1 MNAIKIV
8 SLILSAGKSSR
19 MGKAKALL
27 PWHGKSLLQHAVQ
40 AARDSNI
47 TDIVAVLGSH
57 ADELRAEVTQ
67 LSISHTL
74 NANWKLGMGSSIKS
88 GVKFIQEQLP
98 EAEGILIQLADQPR
112 INGESLSKLVAQ
124 HQANPGK
131 LIVAEYGGSPGVP
144 ALFPKDLFAA
154 LLKMPDDAGA
164 KKILFQ
170 HSTLLVRVSLPE
182 AAQDIDTPEQ
192 YEQLKKL

>member
-8 SLILSAGKSSR
+8 SLILSAGESSR
-19 MGKAKALL
+19 MGKPKALL
-27 PWHGKSLLQHAVQ
+27 PWHEKTLLHHAVQ

-47 TDIVAVLGSH
+47 TDIVVVLGSH
-57 ADELRAEVTQ
+57 ADEVRAEVTR
-67 LSISHTL
+67 LGVSHTL
-74 NANWKLGMGSSIKS
+74 NSNWKVGMGSSIKA
-88 GVKFIQEQLP
+88 GVTFIQEQYP
-98 EAEGILIQLADQPR
+98 DAKGVLIQLSDQPR
-112 INGESLSKLVAQ
+112 INGESLSKIIAQ
-124 HQANPGK
+124 HQEHPEK
-131 LIVAEYGGSPGVP
+131 LIVTEYGGSPGVP
-144 ALFPKDLFAA
+144 ALFPKDLFPA

-170 HSTLLVRVSLPE
+170 HLNQLIRVSLPE